1 MWFNAARYGCVSA
14 GYKKFIFEITAIS
27 RIFTIESKTNCTMK
41 QGWIKIFSSLDVLQ
55 AKLAEDLLKQNG
67 IESHILAKPDSM
79 IPSVG
84 EAELYTL
91 PEKAEQ
97 AVSLL
102 KENGLL

>member
-1 MWFNAARYGCVSA
+1 
-14 GYKKFIFEITAIS
+14 
-27 RIFTIESKTNCTMK
+27 MK
-41 QGWIKIFSSLDVLQ
+41 QGWIKIFSALDVLQ

-67 IESHILAKPDSM
+67 IESHILSKPDSM